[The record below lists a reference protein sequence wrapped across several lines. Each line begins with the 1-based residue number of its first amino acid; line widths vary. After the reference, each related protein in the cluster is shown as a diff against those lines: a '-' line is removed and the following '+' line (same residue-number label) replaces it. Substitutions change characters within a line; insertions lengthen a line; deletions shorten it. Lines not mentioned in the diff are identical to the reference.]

1 MLKALRFLLCI
12 DWTTLLKGVFCLLLF
27 KNVFLCCCLLFRLC
41 VCVCDPL
48 LTDIKQKKSLI
59 GSFNEY
65 HCHKNL
71 CPVARTP
78 WYLLAPEH
86 ISVQPLA
93 REEPY
98 QVWKACVCTST
109 ASMLAAS
116 ASPPHT
122 HTHTLPTPPSN

>member
-1 MLKALRFLLCI
+1 MLKGLSFLLCI

-27 KNVFLCCCLLFRLC
+27 KDVFHCCCLLFLLCLC
-41 VCVCDPL
+41 VCVCDSL

-78 WYLLAPEH
+78 WYLVAPEH

-93 REEPY
+93 REEPS

-109 ASMLAAS
+109 ASMLTPS
-116 ASPPHT
+116 ASP
-122 HTHTLPTPPSN
+122 LPPPLFKLN